1 MNADTTPMATDLER
15 ERLQLDSISARII
28 GAAQR
33 VSSTLGCGF
42 LEKVYENS
50 LAIEINSRGSQALQQ
65 EAVQVFYRGQ
75 VVGNYL
81 PDLVVDGKIV
91 VEIKA
96 AQALDRVHRQQ
107 CINYLRATGY
117 RVCLLLNF
125 GQPRLQVVRLVWKF

>member
-1 MNADTTPMATDLER
+1 MNADPTPMAADMQR
-15 ERLQLDSISARII
+15 NRLDALSSLVI

-33 VSSTLGCGF
+33 VSSNLGCGF

-50 LAIEINSRGSQALQQ
+50 LLVELADKGVSVTQQ
-65 EAVQVFYRGQ
+65 RPVKVIYRGV
-75 VVGNYL
+75 VVGDYI
-81 PDLVVDGKIV
+81 PDLIVEDAIV

-96 AQALDRVHRQQ
+96 VAGLEKTHKQQ

-125 GQPRLQVVRLVWKF
+125 GQPRLELKRLVSNF